1 MIKVNLYYGN
11 DHVGEERDFEFKD
24 GSVAIDCGANV
35 GQVTHFLSEAGFEK
49 VYSFEPNLHAFNVL
63 QKRFAG
69 NSKVEC
75 LPKAVTNSSKS
86 GPGKLYF
93 HKKANQ
99 DQVKYS
105 TGSSTASDK
114 HNVDENNFMV
124 VEMVGI
130 SDFIKSLDR
139 PVGMLKIDVEGTE
152 ADILN
157 DLFDS
162 GLISEIGQI
171 FVETHE
177 RKVPSS
183 QNDMKLI
190 RERIEKE
197 GIKNI
202 HLEWE

>member
-11 DHVGEERDFEFKD
+11 DHVGEEMDFEFKD

>member
-11 DHVGEERDFEFKD
+11 DHGGGEVEFEFKD

-49 VYSFEPNLHAFNVL
+49 VYSFEPNLHAFNIL
-63 QKRFAG
+63 QKRFAD
-69 NSKVEC
+69 NPKVEC
-75 LPKAVTNSSKS
+75 MPKAVTNSSKS

-105 TGSSTASDK
+105 TGSSTAADK

-130 SDFIKSLDR
+130 GDFIKSLDR

-162 GLISEIGQI
+162 GLVNEIGQI

>member
-1 MIKVNLYYGN
+1 
-11 DHVGEERDFEFKD
+11 
-24 GSVAIDCGANV
+24 
-35 GQVTHFLSEAGFEK
+35 
-49 VYSFEPNLHAFNVL
+49 
-63 QKRFAG
+63 
-69 NSKVEC
+69 
-75 LPKAVTNSSKS
+75 
-86 GPGKLYF
+86 
-93 HKKANQ
+93 
-99 DQVKYS
+99 
-105 TGSSTASDK
+105 
-114 HNVDENNFMV
+114 MV

-157 DLFDS
+157 DLFES
-162 GLISEIGQI
+162 GLINEIGQI

-177 RKVPSS
+177 SKVPSS